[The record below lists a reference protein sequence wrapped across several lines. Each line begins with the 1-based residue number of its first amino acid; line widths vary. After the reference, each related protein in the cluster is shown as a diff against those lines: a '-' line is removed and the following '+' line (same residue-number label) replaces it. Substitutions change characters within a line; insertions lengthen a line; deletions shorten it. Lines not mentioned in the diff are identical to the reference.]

1 MKVKTKYNNACECFL
16 EISIPAEVVNRT
28 LEEVYKEI
36 KKYAKISGFRPGN
49 VPQDILEKHHG
60 ARAQEEMLKKIIPSA
75 YRDAVN
81 EQNIKPVGLPEI
93 SDVRFTKDNDLSFKA
108 KVELRPSIK
117 LKKYKGIKVKQNK
130 IAITDSEI
138 EDTLKRLQQMHA
150 QFQPI
155 QDRKSVQKSDYAI
168 CDVEAFIEGK
178 PITKKHENMWI
189 EANKD
194 ASLLGIGEK
203 LIGANLG
210 DTKEIELKLPENY
223 PDKKYAG
230 KDALFKVSIKELK
243 EKKLPGI
250 DDEFAKDLRSESLV
264 TLKEDLKKQLLAKK
278 EANAK
283 IEMKNQILDK
293 LLKDYKFSI
302 PPSMAKRQFEIL
314 EKQLEEKLLSQG
326 IHKDS
331 LEEQK
336 KGLESKLRED
346 ADNKIKLY
354 FILNAISE
362 KENTTVTE
370 EDIEERLQMISQ
382 MSGQPLDSVRQ
393 YYEKN
398 HLIEGLWEQLKEE
411 KTLDLL
417 LREAEINQI

>member
-1 MKVKTKYNNACECFL
+1 MRVKTKYNNTCECFL
-16 EISIPAEVVNRT
+16 EVNIPAEVVNRT

-36 KKYAKISGFRPGN
+36 KKYAKISGFRPGSA
-49 VPQDILEKHHG
+49 PQDILEKHHG

-81 EQNIKPVGLPEI
+81 EQKINPVGLPEI
-93 SDVRFTKDNDLSFKA
+93 SDVRFTKDNDLFFKA
-108 KVELRPSIK
+108 KVEIRPVIK
-117 LKKYKGIKVKQNK
+117 LKKYKGIKVKQSK
-130 IAITDSEI
+130 VAVTDNEI
-138 EDTLKRLQQMHA
+138 EDSLKRLQQMHA

-155 QDRKSVQKSDYAI
+155 QDRKSVQKSDFAI

-203 LIGANLG
+203 LIGSNLG
-210 DTKEIELKLPENY
+210 DTKEVELKLPENY

-250 DDEFAKDLRSESLV
+250 DDEFAKDLRSENLK
-264 TLKEDLKKQLLAKK
+264 TLKEDLKKQLLTKK
-278 EANAK
+278 EANSK

-293 LLKDYKFSI
+293 LLKDYKFTI

-331 LEEQK
+331 VEEQK
-336 KGLESKLRED
+336 KGLEPKLRED

-370 EDIEERLQMISQ
+370 EDIEERLQMIAQ
-382 MSGQPLDSVRQ
+382 MSGQALDSVRQ

-411 KTLDLL
+411 KTLELL

>member
-1 MKVKTKYNNACECFL
+1 MKVKTKYNNTCECFL
-16 EISIPAEVVNRT
+16 EVCISAGIVNRT

-36 KKYAKISGFRPGN
+36 KKYAKISGFRQGN

-81 EQNIKPVGLPEI
+81 EQKIAPVGLPEI
-93 SDVRFTKDNDLSFKA
+93 SDVKFTKDNDLFFKA

-117 LKKYKGIKVKQNK
+117 LKKYKGIKVKQSK
-130 IAITDSEI
+130 IAVTDSEI
-138 EDTLKRLQQMHA
+138 EDSLKRLQEMHA

-243 EKKLPGI
+243 EKKISEI
-250 DDEFAKDLRSESLV
+250 DDEFAKDLRSESLNV
-264 TLKEDLKKQLLAKK
+264 LKEDVKKQLLAKK

-283 IEMKNQILDK
+283 SEMKNQILDK

-331 LEEQK
+331 VEEQK
-336 KGLESKLRED
+336 KGLEPKLRED

-354 FILNAISE
+354 FILDAISGN
-362 KENTTVTE
+362 ENTTITE
-370 EDIEERLQMISQ
+370 EDIEERLQMIAQ
-382 MSGQPLDSVRQ
+382 MSGQTLDSVRQ

-417 LREAEINQI
+417 LREAEISQI